1 MKKSIKPVL
10 LSALVFPG
18 AGHFFLKKYLV
29 GSILLCLF
37 LVPVYLI
44 FSEVMSVTDTVIAQ
58 IQTGEISLD
67 VAVISELITRTVNY
81 QALNIETN
89 SLIIVWIIG
98 VIDSYRLSRS
108 EPK

>member
-10 LSALVFPG
+10 LSAFAFPG
-18 AGHFFLKKYLV
+18 AGHFFLKKHLV

-58 IQTGEISLD
+58 IQTGEIPLD
-67 VAVISELITRTVNY
+67 VAVISDMITKTVNS
-81 QALNIETN
+81 QALKLETN
-89 SLIIVWIIG
+89 VLIIVWVIG
-98 VIDSYRLSRS
+98 IIDSYRLSRS